1 MPHLLEI
8 DMNDIREKVHCY
20 KEENNGEPPEN
31 IILILQEG
39 SSIFGIELKG
49 LDLTN
54 ESTDKWIPNN
64 E

>member
-8 DMNDIREKVHCY
+8 DINDIREKVHHY
-20 KEENNGEPPEN
+20 KEENDGKPPEN
-31 IILILQEG
+31 IILTLQEG

-49 LDLTN
+49 IDLTN
-54 ESTDKWIPNN
+54 ENTDKYIPYN